1 MMLKSLITVS
11 AGLVGSAHAFWRME
25 CPGRVGLARIDP
37 IIDPG
42 TISKHV
48 HSIHGS
54 SGFAETVTTEQLLDA
69 DCTSCRVTQD
79 KSAYWHP
86 SLYFEDSKTGKFELV
101 DQVGGMLAYYL
112 LFGDNITAFPPDFR
126 MLSGTNERRTYSFG
140 DPSKPDPEKSTWQA
154 LGQTSQSDLEERA
167 LGFNCLNYDKTPEG
181 TLYRHYMPDKAYLD
195 ANCKDGIRLEIMFP
209 SCWKG
214 GDAVDSDSHKDHV
227 AFPDLVM
234 TGNCPKDY
242 PVRLPSLMY
251 EVIWNTAAFADRSG
265 RFVFANGDTTGYGYH
280 ADFIM
285 GWEEEFLQDAI
296 KTCTSETGR
305 IEDCPLFDVVSEE
318 KAKTCEMKMPK
329 ALENEDCK
337 GPLKALP
344 GSNGDSDEIEKPDP
358 TGAKPAPTL
367 TYAPG
372 ERPTNSASP
381 LPGQIFKVSSAYGAP
396 APGPSS
402 VNTEKPSPIY
412 SKISE
417 PSAPA
422 LLPTIEAVAD
432 VGAVAIEQTT
442 SVEAEAPTTT
452 PAPQFEPVEETKS
465 FYSTQYITNGNLVS
479 KILWE
484 EEVVYVTDLKEEVV
498 VVTVTSTAIATPSVG
513 PAPAAAPPAPP
524 AAEAP
529 PAAAPARRRRR
540 GAHLHGHGHRHF

>member
-1 MMLKSLITVS
+1 L
-11 AGLVGSAHAFWRME
+11 
-25 CPGRVGLARIDP
+25 
-37 IIDPG
+37 
-42 TISKHV
+42 
-48 HSIHGS
+48 
-54 SGFAETVTTEQLLDA
+54 
-69 DCTSCRVTQD
+69 
-79 KSAYWHP
+79 
-86 SLYFEDSKTGKFELV
+86 
-101 DQVGGMLAYYL
+101 
-112 LFGDNITAFPPDFR
+112 
-126 MLSGTNERRTYSFG
+126 
-140 DPSKPDPEKSTWQA
+140 
-154 LGQTSQSDLEERA
+154 
-167 LGFNCLNYDKTPEG
+167 TP
-181 TLYRHYMPDKAYLD
+181 Y
-195 ANCKDGIRLEIMFP
+195 
-209 SCWKG
+209 
-214 GDAVDSDSHKDHV
+214 
-227 AFPDLVM
+227 
-234 TGNCPKDY
+234 
-242 PVRLPSLMY
+242 
-251 EVIWNTAAFADRSG
+251 
-265 RFVFANGDTTGYGYH
+265 TGYGYH

-329 ALENEDCK
+329 VLENEDCK

-344 GSNGDSDEIEKPDP
+344 GSNGDSDEVEKPDA
-358 TGAKPAPTL
+358 TGVKPAPTL

-396 APGPSS
+396 AAGPSS